1 MADDTHST
9 TDDLQALLVAARAG
23 DSRAYAEF
31 LKGITPLIRA
41 GVSSAIPVAQRDDV
55 VQEILLSVHRALP
68 TYDAKRALRPWLNAI
83 INYRKMDH
91 LRSLYS
97 RNSEIVA
104 DVETDFA
111 NQLVTNP
118 TTAGEL
124 KDISRGIAQLSE
136 KQRQVVELLRI
147 RGYSVEETARMLGI
161 TPADVKVSAHRAAVK
176 LKEMLDG

>member
-1 MADDTHST
+1 MAPETTS

-23 DSRAYAEF
+23 DTRAYGDF
-31 LKGITPLIRA
+31 LQGITPLIRA
-41 GVSSAIPVAQRDDV
+41 AISSSVPAAQRDDV

-83 INYRKMDH
+83 INYRKMDF
-91 LRSLYS
+91 LRQLYG
-97 RNSEIVA
+97 RNAEISA
-104 DVETDFA
+104 DIETDFA
-111 NQLVTNP
+111 HHLVTNP

-161 TPADVKVSAHRAAVK
+161 SPADVKVSAHRAAVK